1 MGLKPWE
8 LRRVTLKDFNAM
20 YVGYRRNRE
29 ELWDMERRTWGYIM
43 QFGGMGLKKEAKAPT
58 LAELYELPYRDS
70 AAQAGE
76 VTATSQ
82 YVTTESEALQVLEG
96 FK

>member
-1 MGLKPWE
+1 
-8 LRRVTLKDFNAM
+8 M

-58 LAELYELPYRDS
+58 LSELYELTYRDS
-70 AAQAGE
+70 AAHGEQA
-76 VTATSQ
+76 TATSQ
-82 YVTTESEALQVLEG
+82 YVTSESEALQILEG